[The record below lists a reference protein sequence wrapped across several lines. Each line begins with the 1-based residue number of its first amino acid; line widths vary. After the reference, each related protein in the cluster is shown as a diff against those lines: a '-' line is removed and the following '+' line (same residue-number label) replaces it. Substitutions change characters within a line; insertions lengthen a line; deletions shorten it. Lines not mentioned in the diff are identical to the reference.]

1 MEKPTRQQAEE
12 AVKLLLDYIVKGKK
26 REGLKDTPA
35 RVIKS
40 YDELFSGY
48 NDEIG
53 SVLNKRFRDI
63 SEYDDIVLLKS
74 INFTSTCEHHM
85 LPFSGA
91 VDIAYIPDGE
101 VLGISKL
108 ARLVDMFARRL
119 QIQERMTA
127 EIACALQEHL
137 ILKGVAVRILASH
150 SCMTHRGTQKG
161 GSVMESTH
169 FTGEYKNDLG
179 KRREFLEAVRR
190 GDRSY

>member
-26 REGLKDTPA
+26 RDGLKDTPA

-48 NDEIG
+48 NDKID

-85 LPFSGA
+85 LPFSGI
-91 VDIAYIPDGE
+91 VDIAYIPNGE

-137 ILKGVAVRILASH
+137 IPKGVAVRILASH

-179 KRREFLEAVRR
+179 KRREFLESVRR
-190 GDRSY
+190 GDRNC